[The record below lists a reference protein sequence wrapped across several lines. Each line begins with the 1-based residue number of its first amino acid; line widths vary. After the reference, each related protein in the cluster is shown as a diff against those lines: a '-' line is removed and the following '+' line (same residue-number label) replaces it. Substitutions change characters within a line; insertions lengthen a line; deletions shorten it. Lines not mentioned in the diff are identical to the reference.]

1 MPELD
6 ERWPAWRANVV
17 RHARQSAQA
26 REILQ
31 EVALNDFDTL
41 EPSADKTSFAL
52 ARWRALS
59 PARQSHVLR
68 YWLQFHGLP
77 MPSEARLNELI
88 KQLRN
93 LHALGH
99 DRHMR
104 LRHAGHIISCEK
116 GRVCLQGVGK
126 TGC

>member
-1 MPELD
+1 
-6 ERWPAWRANVV
+6 
-17 RHARQSAQA
+17 
-26 REILQ
+26 
-31 EVALNDFDTL
+31 
-41 EPSADKTSFAL
+41 
-52 ARWRALS
+52 
-59 PARQSHVLR
+59 
-68 YWLQFHGLP
+68 
-77 MPSEARLNELI
+77 LNELI

-116 GRVCLQGVGK
+116 GRVCLQGAVFLQGVGK